1 MTINTPDEFDEFK
14 DRRFADWRR
23 VRLAI
28 EHENTLVNHRI
39 TWLLTSQAFVI
50 SATVAIFNEALK
62 PDGISLDK
70 AWILLSVISIVSLLI
85 CFAIGRALM
94 EADKQLDSLDKWWYQ
109 YWNLNNYWTDIE
121 ERQRLVAMGRRDGHP
136 EIQGRRRE
144 KVYKVKWISGKHST
158 EGIQVWPSS
167 TRKVRRAFPKC
178 LKDIIGMM
186 QRPARRAKKAFYE
199 YFKDGIQIWPFT
211 FQTVVLGFQILWS
224 TLFVVSLLSLSGWLS
239 LFDSKS
245 SFVEARETSGIDRRL
260 FLFLDSNDVI
270 KSVVPLEQNATASS
284 AGAPHGK
291 RVLHPLASY
300 LKAVSATR
308 RVDSVNG
315 DGSSLQEVLAKARS
329 LKKVYPSLGQD
340 IALVVS
346 NYGAQLAEKK
356 CWNEAEIATSM
367 AVDELED
374 SGSNKRE
381 VSESDKSVHDAAL
394 AASLNNLGV
403 INRQTRKLRLGDKH
417 LLRSIKIYSHL
428 AKSNPA
434 YFEPLMRV
442 KENFESSD

>member
-1 MTINTPDEFDEFK
+1 MSINAKDGFDEFK

-23 VRLAI
+23 IRLAI

-70 AWILLSVISIVSLLI
+70 AWILLLVIAIISLLI

-109 YWNLNNYWTDIE
+109 YWNLNNDWIDIE

-136 EIQGRRRE
+136 EIQGIRRE
-144 KVYKVKWISGKHST
+144 KVYKVKWISAKHSS

-167 TRKVRRAFPKC
+167 ARKVRRAFPMC
-178 LKDIIGMM
+178 LKDILGMM
-186 QRPARRAKKAFYE
+186 QRPARRAKRAFYE

-239 LFDSKS
+239 LFDSKP
-245 SFVEARETSGIDRRL
+245 SFVEARETSRIDRRL
-260 FLFLDSNDVI
+260 FLFLDSNDVL
-270 KSVVPLEQNATASS
+270 KSVVPLEENATASS

-308 RVDSVNG
+308 RLDSVNG
-315 DGSSLQEVLAKARS
+315 DSSSLQEVLTKARS
-329 LKKVYPSLGQD
+329 LKKYIQALG
-340 IALVVS
+340 
-346 NYGAQLAEKK
+346 K
-356 CWNEAEIATSM
+356 T
-367 AVDELED
+367 
-374 SGSNKRE
+374 
-381 VSESDKSVHDAAL
+381 
-394 AASLNNLGV
+394 
-403 INRQTRKLRLGDKH
+403 
-417 LLRSIKIYSHL
+417 LL
-428 AKSNPA
+428 
-434 YFEPLMRV
+434 
-442 KENFESSD
+442 